1 MCTNAKK
8 LKSDGWW
15 TVGNC
20 DYSIPCWYLSRMSRP
35 AADFGNFTILK
46 QLFVFD
52 KIAFSSATIETV
64 YYLELDSSK
73 KTNTISKYHWILL

>member
-1 MCTNAKK
+1 
-8 LKSDGWW
+8 
-15 TVGNC
+15 
-20 DYSIPCWYLSRMSRP
+20 MSRP